1 MCARRASCATCWKSA
16 WVQPPA
22 SFRTDLQSW
31 PAPHI
36 LLQSASIITL
46 HVVLVWFGL
55 QARRTRGGSSTLLVQ
70 RPTKATNYMRTKLA
84 VIANQLNEDVV
95 AVITSDHDNVDT
107 RCCCTCWLAQVIWCI
122 DGTQGDAHSI
132 ASSVLAVAVVTV
144 RSQGPQ
150 SLSQQILIIF
160 IPFVMCSIASA
171 FRRRSPTSNCLN
183 HSQRRGNHR
192 RKDSPL

>member
-1 MCARRASCATCWKSA
+1 M
-16 WVQPPA
+16 
-22 SFRTDLQSW
+22 
-31 PAPHI
+31 
-36 LLQSASIITL
+36 TL
-46 HVVLVWFGL
+46 PVVLAWFGL
-55 QARRTRGGSSTLLVQ
+55 QARRMRGISGTLLVR
-70 RPTKATNYMRTKLA
+70 RPTRATNYMRTKLA

-122 DGTQGDAHSI
+122 GKTQGDAHTI

-160 IPFVMCSIASA
+160 IPCVICSIASA

-183 HSQRRGNHR
+183 HNQHHGNDRRE
-192 RKDSPL
+192 DST